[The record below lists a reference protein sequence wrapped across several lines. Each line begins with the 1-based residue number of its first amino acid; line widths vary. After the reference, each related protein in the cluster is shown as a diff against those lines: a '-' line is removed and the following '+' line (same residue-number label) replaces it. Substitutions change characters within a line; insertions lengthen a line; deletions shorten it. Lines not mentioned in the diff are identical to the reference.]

1 MKQITLVSR
10 MILLLTILL
19 AGNEI
24 LAQSQFNTV
33 ISGGSTSTFGRAPQG
48 ERAITRTV
56 FIVTDAEI
64 AAGGISSGEMIS
76 GLGFTYETAQDITT
90 TGNIQV
96 YLQNTM
102 DTSNTKPTD
111 WNGIITGM
119 TLVSDAS
126 TTVPNV
132 TGDYNLEFS
141 NGTSFTYTGGSL
153 YVAFD
158 YQNLNNPTANTPNV
172 AFCDNQPVGGAPGL
186 LGARSD
192 VGSTTPPTTLSPSN
206 FRPQFRLGVPVACA
220 RPTSLGFTNQTAT
233 SADLTWTPNG
243 GTGIELEWGPQGF
256 DQRTAGTLVSGANVV
271 SPYTLNGLTP
281 NTVYDYYVR
290 TVCAGSNSNWNG
302 PFTFT
307 SLFLPSNLPYN
318 TGFENDEFSYYGWT
332 FERDPSGTIGNFW
345 QSVNFGVGDP
355 NVQEGA
361 YSARVGA
368 GVTTA
373 QANDWIISRGI
384 NIAANETVDISFFTA
399 ALQTGTTTPA
409 QYILTVGTSQNVA
422 AQTTVI
428 ANSAGFSN
436 TAFQINNHSFTATNA
451 GVYYFGLQNAIPT
464 NAAGSVFWAVDN
476 FTVVSTT
483 ASVEDIDANA
493 FKLYPNPASDNIL
506 VSSAEFNITEVAVMD
521 MNGREVMKNSFQ
533 DTHQASLEISSLSSG
548 MYLLR
553 ITADQGTVIKKL
565 TKK

>member
-1 MKQITLVSR
+1 MKQI
-10 MILLLTILL
+10 ILLSKMIFLVTMLLTS
-19 AGNEI
+19 NEI

-48 ERAITRTV
+48 QRAITRTL
-56 FIVTDAEI
+56 FIVAAAEI
-64 AAGGISSGEMIS
+64 TASGISSGEMIS
-76 GLGFTYETAQDITT
+76 GLGFTYETAQDIPT

-96 YLQNTM
+96 YLENTA
-102 DTSNTKPTD
+102 DASNTKATD
-111 WNGIITGM
+111 WNTIITGM
-119 TLVSDAS
+119 TLVSNAS
-126 TTVPNV
+126 TTVPNS

-141 NGTSFTYTGGSL
+141 NGTNFTYTGGGL

-158 YQNLNNPTANTPNV
+158 YQNLTNPTANTANV

-192 VGSTTPPTTLSPSN
+192 AGSTTAPTILAPSN

-233 SADLTWTPNG
+233 SADLTWTANG

-256 DQRTAGTLVSGANVV
+256 DQLTAGTLVNGANVV
-271 SPYTLNGLTP
+271 SPFTLNGLTP

-302 PFTFT
+302 PYTFT
-307 SLFLPSNLPYN
+307 SLFQPSDLPYN
-318 TGFENDEFSYYGWT
+318 TGFENDEFSYYGWK

-368 GVTTA
+368 GITTA

-384 NIAANETVDISFFTA
+384 NIATNETVDISFFTA
-399 ALQTGTTTPA
+399 SFQTGTTTPA
-409 QYILTVGTSQNVA
+409 QYNLTVGTSQNSA

-436 TAFQINNHSFTATNA
+436 TTFQINNHSFTASAA

-464 NAAGSVFWAVDN
+464 NPAGSILWAVDN
-476 FTVVSTT
+476 FTVASST
-483 ASVEDIDANA
+483 ASIDSVEENS
-493 FKLYPNPASDNIL
+493 FVVYPNPANDLIYVNSDNQPISTL
-506 VSSAEFNITEVAVMD
+506 SIID
-521 MNGREVMKNSFQ
+521 INGREVLNKSYESVQ
-533 DTHQASLEISSLSSG
+533 SASLDISSLSSG
-548 MYLLR
+548 IYMVNISSNQR
-553 ITADQGTVIKKL
+553 NVIKKL
-565 TKK
+565 VKN